1 MYACD
6 FVGHKTAAASK
17 YRMPKPPLERRSVGN
32 ADRVGDGMVIAVK
45 GWMEVTS
52 SCALLNFV
60 SLFFRGR
67 AYYVHRSN
75 GEEAKEGRWVQ
86 TVNVKG
92 QLSEAD

>member
-60 SLFFRGR
+60 SLFFG
-67 AYYVHRSN
+67 AELIMYTDQM
-75 GEEAKEGRWVQ
+75 EKKPK
-86 TVNVKG
+86 KG
-92 QLSEAD
+92 DGYRL